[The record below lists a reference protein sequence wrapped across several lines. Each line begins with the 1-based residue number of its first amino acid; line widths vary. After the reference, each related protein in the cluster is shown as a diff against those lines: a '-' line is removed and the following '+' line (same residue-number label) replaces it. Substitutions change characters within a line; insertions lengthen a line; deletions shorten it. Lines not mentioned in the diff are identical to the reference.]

1 MLTYKEIENI
11 VACAM
16 EKYRKEK
23 AATGWNKEDLQ
34 NAIDDLG
41 GDKADLYRAMSVA
54 MDICIGNKE
63 ENEHILS

>member
-1 MLTYKEIENI
+1 MLSYKEIENI

-16 EKYRKEK
+16 EKYRKEN

-34 NAIDDLG
+34 NAINDLG
-41 GDKADLYRAMSVA
+41 GDKSDLYRAMSAA

>member
-16 EKYRKEK
+16 EKYRKEN

-34 NAIDDLG
+34 NAINDLG
-41 GDKADLYRAMSVA
+41 GDKSDLYRAMSAA